1 MLARPIDP
9 PDDFLST
16 KQVPVPNNRIH
27 REFTSIMVARL
38 QALQTEAAG
47 AQPRDS
53 LLLELVEEL
62 QTAVEELRIT
72 EEQLRSQQDQLADA
86 WMAAET
92 TSDWNRALF
101 DGAAD
106 ALLVT
111 DPEGLVRDAN
121 PAAAQML
128 NLNLDA
134 LRGKPLAVYIPTDER
149 AEFRTRLRVL
159 VNEPLPARFD
169 LRLQPRLAVPVTV
182 EASVARFTPPGGNP
196 GLHWTLRDVTAV
208 RQEEAGERDA
218 ARGWLRALGALPS
231 ATVLLDVDGTV
242 ALWNAA
248 AQRLLGWSEEE
259 AAGLAAP
266 CWGEGTE
273 QALEAALEA
282 AGGEPAALPVALRTR
297 DGRELAAEACAAR
310 LVDEAGDP
318 RGTVLTLAAFRDEGD
333 APAAAL
339 PRPVWSEAEM
349 RRVLLG
355 GTGTG
360 DLAERMGNGIA
371 AGLFLGR
378 LRPGDRLPSIREVA
392 RYTGED
398 HRCVSAAYRRLAADG
413 VVEVRNRHGVLVGQ
427 GPAAPEMPASET
439 AEWLTGVIGQA
450 AELQVKVTRLPE
462 LLQRWTAQ
470 APVRCLCVDGTED
483 GVASLAA
490 ELQGQWGFETQR
502 FLAGAVETGRRD
514 ALAAALREVDVAVT
528 TPFHAWTVEA
538 AARVSGTPVVVL
550 DADPELVAAAE
561 ARLRAGPLTAVVADA
576 RYGER
581 LRCLAGGERLRVVL
595 ADDTDA
601 VAALDPADPVLMTRA
616 AQQRVGGRSLRLLAP
631 VSPAFSASRARE
643 LAAVLIQRN
652 LRAQRALA

>member
-1 MLARPIDP
+1 MA
-9 PDDFLST
+9 S
-16 KQVPVPNNRIH
+16 NRINSQFAALMLPRLH
-27 REFTSIMVARL
+27 ELRVA
-38 QALQTEAAG
+38 AADP
-47 AQPRDS
+47 QLRDS
-53 LLLELVEEL
+53 LALELVEEL
-62 QTAVEELRIT
+62 QTAIEELRIT
-72 EEQLRSQQDQLADA
+72 EEQLREQQGQLADA

-92 TSDWNRALF
+92 TSDWHRALF

-111 DPEGLVRDAN
+111 DPDGLVRDAN
-121 PAAAQML
+121 LTAATLL
-128 NLNLDA
+128 NVPPNT
-134 LRGKPLAVYIPTDER
+134 LRGKPLSVYVPSEER
-149 AEFRTRLRVL
+149 AEFRTRLQAL
-159 VNEPLPARFD
+159 VEEPLPARFD
-169 LRLQPRLAVPVTV
+169 LRLQPRLAVPVLV
-182 EASVARFTPPGGNP
+182 EAAVTHFTPPGAEP
-196 GLHWTLRDVTAV
+196 GLHWTLRDVSAA
-208 RQEEAGERDA
+208 RHEEAGRAEA
-218 ARGWLRALGALPS
+218 ARGWLRALRALPS
-231 ATVLLDVDGTV
+231 ATVVLDVDGTV

-248 AQRLLGWSEEE
+248 AERLLGWSEEE

-273 QALEAALEA
+273 QALEAALDA
-282 AGGEPAALPVALRTR
+282 AGGAPAPLPVALRTR
-297 DGRELAAEACAAR
+297 DGREVPAEVCAAR
-310 LVDEAGDP
+310 LTDEAGDP
-318 RGTVLTLAAFRDEGD
+318 RGTVLTLSTVRDAGD

-339 PRPVWSEAEM
+339 PRPAWSEAEM

-398 HRCVSAAYRRLAADG
+398 HRCVSAAYRRLALDG

-470 APVRCLCVDGTED
+470 APMRCLCVDGTED
-483 GVASLAA
+483 GLASLAA

-514 ALAAALREVDVAVT
+514 ALAAALREVDVVVT
-528 TPFHAWTVEA
+528 TPFHGWVVEA
-538 AARVSGTPVVVL
+538 AARASGTPVVVL

-561 ARLRAGPLTAVVADA
+561 ARLRTGPLTAVVADA

-601 VAALDPADPVLMTRA
+601 VAALDPAEPVLMTRA
-616 AQQRVGGRSLRLLAP
+616 AQQRVGRSLRLLAP

>member
-1 MLARPIDP
+1 MLP
-9 PDDFLST
+9 
-16 KQVPVPNNRIH
+16 
-27 REFTSIMVARL
+27 RL
-38 QALQTEAAG
+38 QALRTETAG
-47 AQPRDS
+47 PQPRDS
-53 LLLELVEEL
+53 LTRELVEEL
-62 QTAVEELRIT
+62 QAAMEELRST
-72 EEQLRSQQDQLADA
+72 EEQLREQQSQLADA
-86 WMAAET
+86 WLAAES
-92 TSDWNRALF
+92 TSDWNRPLF

-111 DPEGLVRDAN
+111 DPDGLVRDAN

-134 LRGKPLAVYIPTDER
+134 LRGKPLTVYIPTDER
-149 AEFRTRLRVL
+149 AEFRTRLRAL
-159 VNEPLPARFD
+159 VHDPLPARFD
-169 LRLQPRLAVPVTV
+169 LRLQPRMAVPVTV
-182 EASVARFTPPGGNP
+182 EASVARCSPPGGAP
-196 GLHWTLRDVTAV
+196 GLHWTLRDVSAA
-208 RQEEAGERDA
+208 RQEEEGERDV
-218 ARGWLRALGALPS
+218 ARGWLRALQALPS
-231 ATVLLDVDGTV
+231 ATVVLDVDGTV

-248 AQRLLGWSEEE
+248 AEHLLGWSEDE
-259 AAGLAAP
+259 ACGLPAP
-266 CWGEGTE
+266 CWADGTE

-282 AGGEPAALPVALRTR
+282 AESEPARITVALRTR
-297 DGRELAAEACAAR
+297 EGRELPAQVCAAR
-310 LVDEAGDP
+310 LADEAGDA
-318 RGTVLTLAAFRDEGD
+318 RGTVLTLAPVSGD

-339 PRPVWSEAEM
+339 PRPAWSEAEM

-355 GTGTG
+355 GTGAG

-427 GPAAPEMPASET
+427 GPAAPEMPGSET
-439 AEWLTGVIGQA
+439 AEWLAGVIAQA

-483 GVASLAA
+483 GLASLAA

-502 FLAGAVETGRRD
+502 FMAGGPETGRRD

-528 TPFHAWTVEA
+528 TPFHGWAVEA

-561 ARLRAGPLTAVVADA
+561 ARLRSGPLTAVVADA

-595 ADDTDA
+595 ADDAEA
-601 VAALDPADPVLMTRA
+601 VAALDPSAPVLMTRA
-616 AQQRVGGRSLRLLAP
+616 AQQRVGRSLRLLAP
-631 VSPAFSASRARE
+631 VSPAFSASRAQE

-652 LRAQRALA
+652 LRAQRTLA